1 MSCKHLGIKT
11 VTLFPTSLDT
21 LTAHEQ
27 RSFNHETRRLKKS
40 RMCWTDSMRE
50 GRGEDVM
57 SLIDASPWPA
67 GSCSTATTATRIHD
81 QEVKTEERSR
91 RVSGG

>member
-1 MSCKHLGIKT
+1 
-11 VTLFPTSLDT
+11 
-21 LTAHEQ
+21 
-27 RSFNHETRRLKKS
+27 
-40 RMCWTDSMRE
+40 MRE

-67 GSCSTATTATRIHD
+67 GSCSTATTAARIHD

-91 RVSGG
+91 AVFWG